1 MEDELRIALPD
12 QVDPLALRS
21 MDADLPVTTLSGPT
35 MGTTWRLHAVLP
47 RGLGAARVTEVI
59 EARLEALV
67 AQMSHWEPQSALCR
81 FNAAPAGHW
90 QILPPA
96 FAHVMQEALTIAE
109 ASEGAF
115 SPAIGRLVDLWGFG
129 PPGPVAQAPAP
140 TAVAEALPPS
150 DWRLLKL
157 EEGRLYQ
164 PGGLSLDLSGIAKG
178 YAADALAGD
187 LAKLGVI
194 HQLVEV
200 GGELVG
206 KGLRP
211 DGQPWW
217 VDLETP
223 EQTGLPDLR
232 VGLHGLAVAT
242 SGSYVRGLHNLD
254 PRTGAPAT
262 SGVVACSVI
271 HASAMSADGWASAF
285 SVLDPHSGMALATRL
300 GLAVRWVI
308 RMADER
314 FSEEIS
320 PALAHMLAQ

>member
-1 MEDELRIALPD
+1 
-12 QVDPLALRS
+12 
-21 MDADLPVTTLSGPT
+21 

-47 RGLGAARVTEVI
+47 SGLSAARVTEVI

-67 AQMSHWEPQSALCR
+67 AQMSHWEPDSALCR
-81 FNAAPAGHW
+81 FNAAPAGHG

-96 FAHVMQEALTIAE
+96 FAYVMRAALTIAE
-109 ASEGAF
+109 ASAGAF

-140 TAVAEALPPS
+140 QRVTQALAPS

-178 YAADALAGD
+178 YAVDALAGD
-187 LAKLGVI
+187 LARLGVI

-206 KGLRP
+206 RGLRP

-223 EQTGLPDLR
+223 EQAGLPGLR

-285 SVLDPHSGMALATRL
+285 SVLDPDGGMALATRL

-308 RMADER
+308 QRADGPYIEH
-314 FSEEIS
+314 IS
-320 PALAHMLAQ
+320 PVLAHMLAE

>member
-1 MEDELRIALPD
+1 MEEELRIALPD

-21 MDADLPVTTLSGPT
+21 MDASLPVTTLSGPT

-47 RGLGAARVTEVI
+47 HGLSAARVTEVI

-67 AQMSHWEPQSALCR
+67 AQMSHWEPESALCR
-81 FNAAPAGHW
+81 FNAAPAGQW
-90 QILPPA
+90 QVLPPA
-96 FAHVMQEALTIAE
+96 FAHVMREALAIAG
-109 ASEGAF
+109 ASEGTF
-115 SPAIGRLVDLWGFG
+115 SPGIGRLVDLWGFG
-129 PPGPVAQAPAP
+129 PPGPVARAPEPNLIAQ
-140 TAVAEALPPS
+140 ALPPS

-187 LAKLGVI
+187 LARLGVI

-206 KGLRP
+206 RGLRP

-223 EQTGLPDLR
+223 AQTGLPGLR

-242 SGSYVRGLHNLD
+242 SGSYVRGPHNLD
-254 PRTGAPAT
+254 PRNGAPAT

-285 SVLDPHSGMALATRL
+285 SVLDPRSGMALATRL

-308 RMADER
+308 HAEDGR
-314 FSEEIS
+314 FIEQIS
-320 PALAHMLAQ
+320 PHLAHMLAE